1 MNRHI
6 APLARR
12 TNFCYNLV
20 SIFVSFYTVNSGA
33 LMLAGNCVAESAFL
47 LRIPAAF
54 HLLIRNVNA
63 YISISREVT
72 KIFTNRKK
80 IFAVGM
86 ACLLVLSLI
95 GCYEYRGPYT
105 KADVEEYLT
114 GRYPDETIHIRQ
126 KGLQTWDCWFGELP
140 DAVFQVWV
148 GQGGGDP
155 VPMLYSRLVS
165 DEAEVIPA
173 YYLEQYQKEGGSL
186 DAWELS
192 DKILDTQYASIADA
206 APALEQLSAF
216 FTWIEGKPL
225 VRLMPKGQYK
235 FQPEL
240 PWRTYSP
247 QFHSFQEM
255 VVHGPQDKPEAVEE
269 ALEDSVKKYYAF
281 YCLPCDEFS
290 QTELEEYAVK
300 TWPWTPK
307 PRVRQGEEILP
318 PELLAGIGL
327 ESGVIS
333 YGGLYTLL
341 TRLDFDV
348 KGTEEHFTVTGADGH
363 SYEFSYSFWE
373 EREMDWTNNQTI
385 TLPVWYHLRDG
396 YPVGVEGETSWFYRG
411 PVIDLDAGW
420 NIDTHNG
427 HFHFYMPFWEI
438 AGLRVSW
445 DNDGPVS

>member
-1 MNRHI
+1 
-6 APLARR
+6 
-12 TNFCYNLV
+12 
-20 SIFVSFYTVNSGA
+20 
-33 LMLAGNCVAESAFL
+33 
-47 LRIPAAF
+47 
-54 HLLIRNVNA
+54 
-63 YISISREVT
+63 
-72 KIFTNRKK
+72 
-80 IFAVGM
+80 M

-105 KADVEEYLT
+105 RADVEEYLT

-225 VRLMPKGQYK
+225 ARLMPKGQYK

-373 EREMDWTNNQTI
+373 EREMDWTNNRTI
-385 TLPVWYHLRDG
+385 TLPVWHHLRDG

>member
-1 MNRHI
+1 
-6 APLARR
+6 
-12 TNFCYNLV
+12 
-20 SIFVSFYTVNSGA
+20 
-33 LMLAGNCVAESAFL
+33 
-47 LRIPAAF
+47 
-54 HLLIRNVNA
+54 
-63 YISISREVT
+63 
-72 KIFTNRKK
+72 
-80 IFAVGM
+80 M

-373 EREMDWTNNQTI
+373 EREMDWTNNRTI
-385 TLPVWYHLRDG
+385 TLPVWHHLRDG